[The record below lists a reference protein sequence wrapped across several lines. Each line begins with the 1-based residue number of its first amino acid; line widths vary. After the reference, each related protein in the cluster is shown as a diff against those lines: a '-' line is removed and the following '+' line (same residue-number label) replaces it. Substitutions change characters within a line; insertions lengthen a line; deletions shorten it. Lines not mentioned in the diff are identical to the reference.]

1 MANRFQ
7 ALDVFGSWVY
17 SVSPMGYLSL
27 FDIVDQVS
35 GSLMNTYQLCLNH
48 DILTFITLW
57 STDKEGILAK
67 KMEELAYEATDKV
80 YGKED
85 TGPYE
90 CLRYV
95 TNFLI

>member
-90 CLRYV
+90 SLRYV